1 MISGNINKIR
11 TNSSITLT
19 KKSMKR
25 IDDSNYYI
33 FCNNCN
39 ALLGFDLKYFKD
51 EENEQKP
58 YDIKIPKE
66 INYYLLK
73 KNLKERKDREII
85 INLIS
90 FKESLLKN
98 IKTELN
104 NIFNDVKNI
113 NIKINL
119 TPLTKQNFEDFPK
132 FYKKKEFD
140 FTFVI
145 HKMEGRIFLLGK
157 NGYFNAVENC
167 LTQKQNLN
175 LFFILVS
182 NEINDD
188 ENNKIIEEL
197 IFEGGE
203 ERLEK
208 YYKKDKIIFLD
219 NYNIEN
225 DIKNKKE
232 WFISKIKKIY
242 ENGNTSENKN
252 RHYLKGE
259 KIMNIIDKRKIDS
272 MIEYLNNREKKGL
285 GCFS

>member
-1 MISGNINKIR
+1 MISENINKIR

-25 IDDSNYYI
+25 IDDSNNYI

-51 EENEQKP
+51 EENEQKT
-58 YDIKIPKE
+58 YDIKFPKE

-73 KNLKERKDREII
+73 KNIKERKDREII

-242 ENGNTSENKN
+242 EEGNTSENKS
-252 RHYLKGE
+252 RHYIKGE

>member
-1 MISGNINKIR
+1 MISENINKIR
-11 TNSSITLT
+11 TNSSITLS
-19 KKSMKR
+19 KKSMKK
-25 IDDSNYYI
+25 IDDSNNYI

-51 EENEQKP
+51 EENEQKT
-58 YDIKIPKE
+58 YNIKIPKE
-66 INYYLLK
+66 INYYLMK
-73 KNLKERKDREII
+73 KNIKERKNKEII

-98 IKTELN
+98 IKNELN
-104 NIFNDVKNI
+104 NIFSDVKNI

-175 LFFILVS
+175 LFFILIS

-219 NYNIEN
+219 NYNLEN

-242 ENGNTSENKN
+242 ENGNSNENKN
-252 RHYLKGE
+252 RHYIKGE
-259 KIMNIIDKRKIDS
+259 KIMNINDKRKIDS
-272 MIEYLNNREKKGL
+272 MIEYLSNREKKGL

>member
-90 FKESLLKN
+90 FKESLLKK

-219 NYNIEN
+219 NYNMEN

-242 ENGNTSENKN
+242 EGGNTSENKN

-259 KIMNIIDKRKIDS
+259 KIMNINDKRKIDS

>member
-1 MISGNINKIR
+1 MISENINKIR

-51 EENEQKP
+51 EENEQKT
-58 YDIKIPKE
+58 YDIKIQKE

-104 NIFNDVKNI
+104 NIFSDVKNI

-242 ENGNTSENKN
+242 EEGNTSENKS
-252 RHYLKGE
+252 RHYIKGE

>member
-1 MISGNINKIR
+1 MISENINKIK
-11 TNSSITLT
+11 TNSSITLS

-25 IDDSNYYI
+25 IDDSNNYI

-39 ALLGFDLKYFKD
+39 SLLGFEQKYYND
-51 EENEQKP
+51 EENEQKT
-58 YDIKIPKE
+58 YNIKIPKE

-73 KNLKERKDREII
+73 KNIKERKDREVI
-85 INLIS
+85 INLVS

-113 NIKINL
+113 NIKIHL

-157 NGYFNAVENC
+157 NGYFNSLENC

-175 LFFILVS
+175 LFFILIS

-197 IFEGGE
+197 IYEGGE

-219 NYNIEN
+219 NYNIES

-232 WFISKIKKIY
+232 WFINKIKQIY
-242 ENGNTSENKN
+242 ENGNSNEYKN
-252 RHYLKGE
+252 RHYIKGE
-259 KIMNIIDKRKIDS
+259 KIMNINDKRKIDS

>member
-1 MISGNINKIR
+1 MISKNINKIR
-11 TNSSITLT
+11 TNSSITLS
-19 KKSMKR
+19 KKSMKK
-25 IDDSNYYI
+25 IDDSNNYI

-51 EENEQKP
+51 EENEQKT
-58 YDIKIPKE
+58 YNIKIPKE
-66 INYYLLK
+66 INYYLMK
-73 KNLKERKDREII
+73 KNIKERNNKEII

-98 IKTELN
+98 IKNELN
-104 NIFNDVKNI
+104 NIFSDVKNI

-175 LFFILVS
+175 LFFILIS

-219 NYNIEN
+219 NYNLEN

-232 WFISKIKKIY
+232 WFISKIKQIY
-242 ENGNTSENKN
+242 EIGNNNENKN
-252 RHYLKGE
+252 RHYIKGE
-259 KIMNIIDKRKIDS
+259 KIMNINDKRKIDS
-272 MIEYLNNREKKGL
+272 MIEYLSNREKKGL

>member
-1 MISGNINKIR
+1 M
-11 TNSSITLT
+11 
-19 KKSMKR
+19 
-25 IDDSNYYI
+25 
-33 FCNNCN
+33 
-39 ALLGFDLKYFKD
+39 
-51 EENEQKP
+51 
-58 YDIKIPKE
+58 
-66 INYYLLK
+66 
-73 KNLKERKDREII
+73 
-85 INLIS
+85 
-90 FKESLLKN
+90 LKN
-98 IKTELN
+98 IKNELN

-140 FTFVI
+140 FTFII

-157 NGYFNAVENC
+157 NGYFNSVENC

-175 LFFILVS
+175 LFFILIS
-182 NEINDD
+182 NEINED

-219 NYNIEN
+219 NYNLEN
-225 DIKNKKE
+225 DIMNKKD
-232 WFISKIKKIY
+232 WFITKIEQIY
-242 ENGNTSENKN
+242 ENGSNNENIN
-252 RHYLKGE
+252 RHYIKGE
-259 KIMNIIDKRKIDS
+259 KIMNINDKRKIDS

>member
-1 MISGNINKIR
+1 MISENINKIR
-11 TNSSITLT
+11 TNSSIILS

-25 IDDSNYYI
+25 IQDSNNYI

-39 ALLGFDLKYFKD
+39 SLLGFDLKYFKD
-51 EENEQKP
+51 EENEQKD
-58 YDIKIPKE
+58 YNIKIPKE

-73 KNLKERKDREII
+73 KNIKERNNREII
-85 INLIS
+85 INLVS

-98 IKTELN
+98 IKNELN

-140 FTFVI
+140 FTFII

-157 NGYFNAVENC
+157 NGYFNSVENC

-175 LFFILVS
+175 LFFILIS
-182 NEINDD
+182 NEINED

-219 NYNIEN
+219 NYNLEN
-225 DIKNKKE
+225 DIMNKKD
-232 WFISKIKKIY
+232 WFITKIEQIY
-242 ENGNTSENKN
+242 ENGSNNENIN
-252 RHYLKGE
+252 RHYIKGE
-259 KIMNIIDKRKIDS
+259 KIMNINDKRKIDS

>member
-1 MISGNINKIR
+1 MISVNINKIR
-11 TNSSITLT
+11 TNSWITLT

-51 EENEQKP
+51 EENEQKT
-58 YDIKIPKE
+58 YNIKIPTE

-73 KNLKERKDREII
+73 KNIKERSDKEII

-104 NIFNDVKNI
+104 NIFNDIRNI

-208 YYKKDKIIFLD
+208 YYKKDKIIF
-219 NYNIEN
+219 
-225 DIKNKKE
+225 
-232 WFISKIKKIY
+232 W
-242 ENGNTSENKN
+242 
-252 RHYLKGE
+252 
-259 KIMNIIDKRKIDS
+259 IIVI
-272 MIEYLNNREKKGL
+272 
-285 GCFS
+285 

>member
-1 MISGNINKIR
+1 MISENINKIR
-11 TNSSITLT
+11 TNSSIILS

-25 IDDSNYYI
+25 IEDSNNYI

-39 ALLGFDLKYFKD
+39 SLLGFDLKYFKD
-51 EENEQKP
+51 EENEQKD
-58 YDIKIPKE
+58 YNIKIPKE

-73 KNLKERKDREII
+73 KNIKERNNREII
-85 INLIS
+85 INLVS

-98 IKTELN
+98 IKNELN

-140 FTFVI
+140 FTFII

-157 NGYFNAVENC
+157 NGYFNSVENC

-175 LFFILVS
+175 LFFILIS
-182 NEINDD
+182 NEINED

-219 NYNIEN
+219 NYNLEN
-225 DIKNKKE
+225 DIMNKKD
-232 WFISKIKKIY
+232 WFITKIEQIY
-242 ENGNTSENKN
+242 ENGSNNENIN
-252 RHYLKGE
+252 RHYIKGE
-259 KIMNIIDKRKIDS
+259 KIMNISDKRKIDS

>member
-242 ENGNTSENKN
+242 EEGNTSENKS
-252 RHYLKGE
+252 RHYIKGE

>member
-1 MISGNINKIR
+1 MISENINKIKS
-11 TNSSITLT
+11 NSSITLS

-25 IDDSNYYI
+25 IDDSNNYI

-39 ALLGFDLKYFKD
+39 SLLGFDQKYFND
-51 EENEQKP
+51 EENEQKT
-58 YDIKIPKE
+58 YNIKIPKE

-73 KNLKERKDREII
+73 KNIKERKDREVI
-85 INLIS
+85 INLVS

-113 NIKINL
+113 NIKIHL

-140 FTFVI
+140 FTFII

-157 NGYFNAVENC
+157 NGYFNSLENC

-175 LFFILVS
+175 LFFILIS

-197 IFEGGE
+197 IYEGGE

-219 NYNIEN
+219 NYNIES

-232 WFISKIKKIY
+232 WFINKIKQIY
-242 ENGNTSENKN
+242 ENGNSNENKN
-252 RHYLKGE
+252 RHYIKGE
-259 KIMNIIDKRKIDS
+259 KIMNINDKRKIDS

>member
-1 MISGNINKIR
+1 MISENINKIR
-11 TNSSITLT
+11 TNSSIILS

-25 IDDSNYYI
+25 IEDSNNYI

-39 ALLGFDLKYFKD
+39 SLLGFDLKYFKD
-51 EENEQKP
+51 EENEQKD
-58 YDIKIPKE
+58 YNIKIPKE

-73 KNLKERKDREII
+73 KNIKERNNREII
-85 INLIS
+85 INLVS

-98 IKTELN
+98 IKNELN

-113 NIKINL
+113 NVKINL

-140 FTFVI
+140 FTFII

-157 NGYFNAVENC
+157 NGYFNSVENC

-175 LFFILVS
+175 LFFILIS
-182 NEINDD
+182 NEINED

-219 NYNIEN
+219 NYNLEN
-225 DIKNKKE
+225 DIMNKKD
-232 WFISKIKKIY
+232 WFITKIEQIY
-242 ENGNTSENKN
+242 ENGSNNENIN
-252 RHYLKGE
+252 RHYIKGE
-259 KIMNIIDKRKIDS
+259 KIMNINDKRKIDS

>member
-1 MISGNINKIR
+1 MISENINKIR

-51 EENEQKP
+51 EENEQKT
-58 YDIKIPKE
+58 YDIKIQKE

-104 NIFNDVKNI
+104 NIFSDVKNI

-242 ENGNTSENKN
+242 EGGNTSENKN

-259 KIMNIIDKRKIDS
+259 KIMNINDKRKIDS

>member
-1 MISGNINKIR
+1 MISENINKIR

-51 EENEQKP
+51 EENEQKT
-58 YDIKIPKE
+58 YDIKIQKE

-259 KIMNIIDKRKIDS
+259 KIMNINDKRKIDS

>member
-1 MISGNINKIR
+1 MISENINKIR
-11 TNSSITLT
+11 TNSSITLSKKPT
-19 KKSMKR
+19 KR
-25 IDDSNYYI
+25 VDDSNNYI
-33 FCNNCN
+33 LCNNCN
-39 ALLGFDLKYFKD
+39 ALLGFDLKYYKD
-51 EENEQKP
+51 EENDQKT
-58 YDIKIPKE
+58 YNIKIPKE

-73 KNLKERKDREII
+73 KNIKERNDRTII
-85 INLIS
+85 INLVS
-90 FKESLLKN
+90 FKESLLKK
-98 IKTELN
+98 IKAELN
-104 NIFNDVKNI
+104 NIFNGIKNI
-113 NIKINL
+113 NLKINL
-119 TPLTKQNFEDFPK
+119 TPITKPNFEDFPK

-140 FTFVI
+140 FTFII

-167 LTQKQNLN
+167 LIQKQNLN

-197 IFEGGE
+197 IYEGGE

-208 YYKKDKIIFLD
+208 YYKNDKIIFLD

-232 WFISKIKKIY
+232 WFIKKIKQIY
-242 ENGNTSENKN
+242 ENRNTDENKN
-252 RHYLKGE
+252 THYMKGD
-259 KIMNIIDKRKIDS
+259 KIMNINDKRKIDS

>member
-1 MISGNINKIR
+1 MISENINKLR
-11 TNSSITLT
+11 TNSSITLS
-19 KKSMKR
+19 KKSLKR
-25 IDDSNYYI
+25 IDDSNNYI

-51 EENEQKP
+51 EENEQKT
-58 YDIKIPKE
+58 YNIKIPTE

-73 KNLKERKDREII
+73 KNIKERSDKEII

-104 NIFNDVKNI
+104 NIFNDIRNI

-242 ENGNTSENKN
+242 EGGNTSENKN

-259 KIMNIIDKRKIDS
+259 KIMNINDKRKIDS

>member
-1 MISGNINKIR
+1 MISENINKIK
-11 TNSSITLT
+11 TNTSITLS
-19 KKSMKR
+19 KKSMKK
-25 IDDSNYYI
+25 IDDSNNYI

-51 EENEQKP
+51 EENEQKT
-58 YDIKIPKE
+58 YNIKIPKE
-66 INYYLLK
+66 INYYLMK
-73 KNLKERKDREII
+73 KNIKERKNKEII

-98 IKTELN
+98 IKNELN
-104 NIFNDVKNI
+104 NIFSDVKNI

-175 LFFILVS
+175 LFFILIS

-219 NYNIEN
+219 NYNLEN

-232 WFISKIKKIY
+232 WFISKIKQIY
-242 ENGNTSENKN
+242 EIGNNNENKN
-252 RHYLKGE
+252 RHYIKGE
-259 KIMNIIDKRKIDS
+259 KIMNINDKRKIDS
-272 MIEYLNNREKKGL
+272 MIEYLSNREKKGL

>member
-11 TNSSITLT
+11 TNSSITLS
-19 KKSMKR
+19 KKSMKK
-25 IDDSNYYI
+25 IDDSNNYI

-51 EENEQKP
+51 EENEQKT
-58 YDIKIPKE
+58 YNIKIPKE
-66 INYYLLK
+66 INYYLMK
-73 KNLKERKDREII
+73 KNIKERNNKEII

-98 IKTELN
+98 IKNELN
-104 NIFNDVKNI
+104 NIFSDVKNI

-175 LFFILVS
+175 LFFILIS

-219 NYNIEN
+219 NYNLEN

-232 WFISKIKKIY
+232 WFITKIKQIY
-242 ENGNTSENKN
+242 ENGNSNENKN
-252 RHYLKGE
+252 RHYVKGE
-259 KIMNIIDKRKIDS
+259 KIMNINDKRKIDS
-272 MIEYLNNREKKGL
+272 MIEYLSNREKKGL

>member
-208 YYKKDKIIFLD
+208 YYKKDKIVFLD

-242 ENGNTSENKN
+242 EEGNTSENKS
-252 RHYLKGE
+252 RHYIKGE

>member
-1 MISGNINKIR
+1 MISENINKIR
-11 TNSSITLT
+11 TNSSIILS

-25 IDDSNYYI
+25 IEDSNNYI

-39 ALLGFDLKYFKD
+39 SLLGFDLKYFKD
-51 EENEQKP
+51 EENEQKD
-58 YDIKIPKE
+58 YNIKIPKE

-73 KNLKERKDREII
+73 KNIKERNNREII
-85 INLIS
+85 INLVS

-98 IKTELN
+98 IKNELN

-140 FTFVI
+140 FTFII

-157 NGYFNAVENC
+157 NGYFNSVENC

-175 LFFILVS
+175 LFFILIS
-182 NEINDD
+182 NEINED

-219 NYNIEN
+219 NYNLEN
-225 DIKNKKE
+225 DIMNKKD
-232 WFISKIKKIY
+232 WFITKIEQIY
-242 ENGNTSENKN
+242 ENGSNNENIN
-252 RHYLKGE
+252 RHYIKGE
-259 KIMNIIDKRKIDS
+259 KIMNINDKRKIDS

>member
-1 MISGNINKIR
+1 MISENINKIR
-11 TNSSITLT
+11 TNSSIILS

-25 IDDSNYYI
+25 IEDSNNYI

-39 ALLGFDLKYFKD
+39 SLLGFDLKYFKD
-51 EENEQKP
+51 EENEQKD
-58 YDIKIPKE
+58 YNIKIPKE

-73 KNLKERKDREII
+73 KNIKERNNREII
-85 INLIS
+85 INLVS

-98 IKTELN
+98 IKNELN

-140 FTFVI
+140 FTFII

-157 NGYFNAVENC
+157 NGYFNSVENC

-175 LFFILVS
+175 LFFILIS
-182 NEINDD
+182 NEINED

-242 ENGNTSENKN
+242 ENGNTCENKN

-259 KIMNIIDKRKIDS
+259 KIMNINDKRKIDS

>member
-1 MISGNINKIR
+1 MISENINKIR
-11 TNSSITLT
+11 TNSSITLS
-19 KKSMKR
+19 KKSMKK
-25 IDDSNYYI
+25 IDDSNNYI

-51 EENEQKP
+51 EENEQKT
-58 YDIKIPKE
+58 YNIKIPKE
-66 INYYLLK
+66 INYYLMK
-73 KNLKERKDREII
+73 KNIKERNNKEII

-98 IKTELN
+98 IKNELN
-104 NIFNDVKNI
+104 NIFSDVKNI

-175 LFFILVS
+175 LFFILIS

-208 YYKKDKIIFLD
+208 YHKKDKIIFLD
-219 NYNIEN
+219 NYNLEN

-232 WFISKIKKIY
+232 WFISKIKQIY
-242 ENGNTSENKN
+242 EIGNNNENKN
-252 RHYLKGE
+252 RHYIKGE
-259 KIMNIIDKRKIDS
+259 KIMNINDKRKIDS
-272 MIEYLNNREKKGL
+272 MIEYLSNREKKGL

>member
-1 MISGNINKIR
+1 MISENINKLR
-11 TNSSITLT
+11 TNSSITLS
-19 KKSMKR
+19 KKSLKR
-25 IDDSNYYI
+25 IDDSNNYI

-51 EENEQKP
+51 EENEQKT
-58 YDIKIPKE
+58 YNIKIPTE

-73 KNLKERKDREII
+73 KNIKERSDKEII

-104 NIFNDVKNI
+104 NIFNNIRNI

-259 KIMNIIDKRKIDS
+259 KIMNINDKRKIDS

>member
-1 MISGNINKIR
+1 MISENINKLR
-11 TNSSITLT
+11 TNSSITLS
-19 KKSMKR
+19 KKSLKR
-25 IDDSNYYI
+25 IDDSNNYI

-51 EENEQKP
+51 EENEQKT
-58 YDIKIPKE
+58 YNIKIPTE

-73 KNLKERKDREII
+73 KNIKERSDKEII

-104 NIFNDVKNI
+104 NIFNDIRNI

-242 ENGNTSENKN
+242 EEGNTSENKS
-252 RHYLKGE
+252 RHYIKGE

>member
-1 MISGNINKIR
+1 MISENINKIR
-11 TNSSITLT
+11 TNSSIILS

-25 IDDSNYYI
+25 IEDSNNYI

-39 ALLGFDLKYFKD
+39 SLLGFDLKYFKD
-51 EENEQKP
+51 EENEQKD
-58 YDIKIPKE
+58 YNIKIPKE

-73 KNLKERKDREII
+73 KNIKERNNREII
-85 INLIS
+85 INLVS

-98 IKTELN
+98 IKNELN

-140 FTFVI
+140 FTFII

-157 NGYFNAVENC
+157 NGYFNSVENC

-175 LFFILVS
+175 LFFILIS
-182 NEINDD
+182 NEINED

-219 NYNIEN
+219 NYNLEN
-225 DIKNKKE
+225 DIMNKKD
-232 WFISKIKKIY
+232 WFITKIEQIY
-242 ENGNTSENKN
+242 ENGSNNENIN
-252 RHYLKGE
+252 RHYIKGD
-259 KIMNIIDKRKIDS
+259 KIMNINDKRKIDS

>member
-1 MISGNINKIR
+1 MISENINKIR

-51 EENEQKP
+51 EENEQKT
-58 YDIKIPKE
+58 YDIKIQKE

-104 NIFNDVKNI
+104 NIFSDVKNI

-242 ENGNTSENKN
+242 EGGNTSENKN

-259 KIMNIIDKRKIDS
+259 KIMNINDKRKIDS
-272 MIEYLNNREKKGL
+272 MIEYLNNKEKKGL

>member
-1 MISGNINKIR
+1 MISENINKIR

-19 KKSMKR
+19 NKSMKR

-39 ALLGFDLKYFKD
+39 SLLGFDLKYFKD
-51 EENEQKP
+51 EENEQKT
-58 YDIKIPKE
+58 YDIKFPKE

-73 KNLKERKDREII
+73 KNIKERKDREII

-90 FKESLLKN
+90 FKESLLKT

-104 NIFNDVKNI
+104 NIFSDVKNI

-182 NEINDD
+182 NEIDDD

-242 ENGNTSENKN
+242 ENGNSENKN
-252 RHYLKGE
+252 RHYIKGE
-259 KIMNIIDKRKIDS
+259 KIMNISDKRKIDS
-272 MIEYLNNREKKGL
+272 MIDYLNNREKKGL

>member
-1 MISGNINKIR
+1 MISENINKIK
-11 TNSSITLT
+11 TNTSITLS
-19 KKSMKR
+19 KKSMKK
-25 IDDSNYYI
+25 IDDSNNYI

-51 EENEQKP
+51 EENEQKT
-58 YDIKIPKE
+58 YNIKIPKE
-66 INYYLLK
+66 INYYLMK
-73 KNLKERKDREII
+73 KNIKERKNKEII

-98 IKTELN
+98 IKNELN
-104 NIFNDVKNI
+104 NIFSDVKNI

-157 NGYFNAVENC
+157 NGYFNSVENC

-175 LFFILVS
+175 LFFILIS

-219 NYNIEN
+219 NYNLEN

-242 ENGNTSENKN
+242 ENGNSNENKN
-252 RHYLKGE
+252 RHYIKGE
-259 KIMNIIDKRKIDS
+259 KIMNINDKRKIDS
-272 MIEYLNNREKKGL
+272 MIEYLSNREKKGL